1 MVSKAIEVT
10 KEVNMWV
17 EKETDGLIE
26 EVLSPGSV
34 DTETRLIFANA
45 MYFKGTWNEK
55 FDALKT
61 KCYEFHLLNGKS
73 VKVPF
78 MTSKK
83 QQFIRVFDDFKV
95 LRLPYKQGKDKRQ
108 FSMYIFLP
116 NEKKGLP
123 TLVKKVASNSE
134 LLRCKLPF
142 IKVKVGDFRI
152 PKFKFSFG
160 FETPDM
166 MKKLGVVLPFS
177 RGGLTKIA
185 DSPSDEPLYVSNI
198 FHKSFIEV
206 NEKGTEAVAVTAK
219 TTRGGCCNISP
230 GLDFVADHPFLFLIG
245 EDSSGTILFMGQ
257 MLNPLVK

>member
-1 MVSKAIEVT
+1 M
-10 KEVNMWV
+10 
-17 EKETDGLIE
+17 L
-26 EVLSPGSV
+26 
-34 DTETRLIFANA
+34 
-45 MYFKGTWNEK
+45 
-55 FDALKT
+55 
-61 KCYEFHLLNGKS
+61 
-73 VKVPF
+73 
-78 MTSKK
+78 
-83 QQFIRVFDDFKV
+83 
-95 LRLPYKQGKDKRQ
+95 QGKDKRQ

-116 NEKKGLP
+116 NEKKGLQ
-123 TLVKKVASNSE
+123 TLVKMVASNSE

-198 FHKSFIEV
+198 FRKSFIEV
-206 NEKGTEAVAVTAK
+206 NEEGTEAAAVTAATK
-219 TTRGGCCNISP
+219 RGGCCIP
-230 GLDFVADHPFLFLIG
+230 TGLDFVADHPFLFLIR